1 MNHFVA
7 ELIHFDMFGYLTGK
21 HLISGSQKGKPP
33 PRGERRPKQPS
44 RQMHETEYD
53 VVIAEFIRSK
63 GVTRCPTACVS
74 PTQASVAAADR
85 AELEE
90 YALARNRSRRAKIT
104 TRARSPSLPGYSS

>member
-1 MNHFVA
+1 
-7 ELIHFDMFGYLTGK
+7 
-21 HLISGSQKGKPP
+21 
-33 PRGERRPKQPS
+33 
-44 RQMHETEYD
+44 MHQTEYD

-63 GVTRCPTACVS
+63 GVTRCRTACVS

-104 TRARSPSLPGYSS
+104 THVRSASLPGWSS